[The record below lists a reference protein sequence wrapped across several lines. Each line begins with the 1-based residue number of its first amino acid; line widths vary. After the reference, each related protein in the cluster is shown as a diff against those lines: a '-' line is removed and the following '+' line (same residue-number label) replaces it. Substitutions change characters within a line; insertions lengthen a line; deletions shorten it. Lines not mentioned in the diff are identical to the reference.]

1 MIFSIASSLPN
12 CFPFSE
18 SENESQNGYGDSPK
32 GECCFQKEKPKQ
44 GITVV
49 GDQKEGKSQAIIVEI
64 CIRKFLL
71 NG

>member
-1 MIFSIASSLPN
+1 MVIHQK
-12 CFPFSE
+12 E
-18 SENESQNGYGDSPK
+18 SAV
-32 GECCFQKEKPKQ
+32 FQKEKPEQ

>member
-18 SENESQNGYGDSPK
+18 SENKSQNGYGDSPK
-32 GECCFQKEKPKQ
+32 GERCFSKRNARARK
-44 GITVV
+44 TVV